1 MSSENGENP
10 YAPPVAVSTISALGS
25 DQTLKRVAT
34 GLALVFWGIAVVLAS
49 VVAAVVV
56 GIGGQGLGQEVLWLL
71 VVCSVG
77 IIAGIAIG
85 FVGRLMWLAVPA
97 KTRAQ
102 GLIYGA
108 VVFDVLALGIHVYD
122 VFTQSEVLDFLGNIC
137 SFIAIVLFVLFL
149 KRISQFVGRV
159 DLADRAGALLGW
171 GVGLFLV
178 AFLGG
183 IVAVSAPMVAVLV
196 GLGIIALALAIL
208 VLYLRLLRDLRLAIL
223 AG

>member
-1 MSSENGENP
+1 
-10 YAPPVAVSTISALGS
+10 VI
-25 DQTLKRVAT
+25 
-34 GLALVFWGIAVVLAS
+34 
-49 VVAAVVV
+49 V
-56 GIGGQGLGQEVLWLL
+56 GIGGQGLGHEVLWLL
-71 VVCSVG
+71 GVCSVG
-77 IIAGIAIG
+77 VIAGIAIG
-85 FVGRLMWLAVPA
+85 FVGRLMCLAVPA

-108 VVFDVLALGIHVYD
+108 VAFDLLALGIHLYD

-149 KRISQFVGRV
+149 KRVSEFVGRM
-159 DLADRAGALLGW
+159 DLADRARSLLGW

-183 IVAVSAPMVAVLV
+183 ILAVAAPIVAVLV
-196 GLGIIALALAIL
+196 GLGIIVLAVAIL

-223 AG
+223 AR